1 LLGEAGDADDIR
13 KKLEAGKGDPV
24 AANQAEKLLLEF
36 KINLDRAEDSLKWPA
51 LVAEANKA
59 LDELD
64 TLVDQHGNS
73 DQREKAAQLREQ
85 ADDLIEEKRS
95 EALRKKLQQINDLQ
109 HEILFDQP
117 GFWLGFFNYLVEDR
131 AKMKD
136 PNAADRLID
145 QGRQFI
151 NRGNVQGLRNVVGQ
165 LLALLPRE
173 IAEAKQRG
181 YTGDKGLLK

>member
-1 LLGEAGDADDIR
+1 
-13 KKLEAGKGDPV
+13 LEAGKGDPV

-51 LVAEANKA
+51 LVTEVNNA

-64 TLVDQHGNS
+64 TLVDKHGNS
-73 DQREKAAQLREQ
+73 GQREKVDQFREQ
-85 ADDLIEEKRS
+85 ANVLIEQKHS
-95 EALRKKLQQINDLQ
+95 DPLRKKFRQITDL
-109 HEILFDQP
+109 HNEILFEQP

-136 PNAADRLID
+136 QDAADRLID

-151 NRGNVQGLRNVVGQ
+151 NKGNVQGLRNVVSQ
-165 LLALLPRE
+165 LLGLLPSE